1 MENVFFMAYAGI
13 IPLVPLMGY
22 QHFKA
27 KKQSAKKRVCFWLFL
42 GQIALSGVLIYF
54 KVFRG

>member
-1 MENVFFMAYAGI
+1 MENILFMAYAGI

-27 KKQSAKKRVCFWLFL
+27 KEQTGKKRVCLWLFL
-42 GQIALSGVLIYF
+42 GQIAFSAIMVYL
-54 KVFRG
+54 KVFR